1 MLLLPNHKPKKEEKL
16 ICKDSHVMNDALSK
30 EIMKKKNQK
39 KHKNKKKKKKE
50 KKKVKKN
57 RQKKIS

>member
-1 MLLLPNHKPKKEEKL
+1 
-16 ICKDSHVMNDALSK
+16 MNDALSK

-39 KHKNKKKKKKE
+39 NHTYKIKKKE
-50 KKKVKKN
+50 RKKKVKKN

>member
-39 KHKNKKKKKKE
+39 SHTYKIKKKKE
-50 KKKVKKN
+50 KKK
-57 RQKKIS
+57 